1 MCEDAIIPEEL
12 PPNVQETMKV
22 LKRLGMPEVQSSTKA
37 STVLPK
43 MVQALTKRLTKLEEC
58 RASLAAPD
66 LATPLV
72 QKTLVWL
79 TRSCDVVSVVIS
91 VCAYS

>member
-1 MCEDAIIPEEL
+1 MGEDAIIPEEL

-72 QKTLVWL
+72 QKTLCLVNK
-79 TRSCDVVSVVIS
+79 VVCCR
-91 VCAYS
+91 VCSDFCLCL